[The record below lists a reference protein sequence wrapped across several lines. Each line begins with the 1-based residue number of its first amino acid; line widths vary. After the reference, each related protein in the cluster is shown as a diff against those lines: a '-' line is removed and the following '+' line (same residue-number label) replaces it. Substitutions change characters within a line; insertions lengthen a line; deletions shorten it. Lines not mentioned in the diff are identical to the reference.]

1 MLPDY
6 PKRLI
11 RYYAAHL
18 LWLVEYG
25 TPADLAAFPPSVQ
38 AWVRE
43 VRAVVPVATPSFRRM
58 SAPATCDL
66 LATLIQERNPLL

>member
-6 PKRLI
+6 PKRLT
-11 RYYAAHL
+11 RYYLAQL
-18 LWLVEYG
+18 LWLINYG
-25 TPADLAAFPPSVQ
+25 TPSDLAMVPPSVQ